1 MSGWRDKAACRDM
14 DPDLF
19 FPTTSSEERLAL
31 KACAQCPA
39 ICECARYAAE
49 HALINGYP
57 LQGIWGGINRS
68 KGKNYRNNEKEM
80 WE

>member
-1 MSGWRDKAACRDM
+1 METTGIWDSRNNRHATIEH
-14 DPDLF
+14 DP
-19 FPTTSSEERLAL
+19 L
-31 KACAQCPA
+31 KPCPF
-39 ICECARYAAE
+39 CCARYAAE

-68 KGKNYRNNEKEM
+68 KGKNYRDNEKEM

>member
-1 MSGWRDKAACRDM
+1 M
-14 DPDLF
+14 
-19 FPTTSSEERLAL
+19 AL

-80 WE
+80 QEDYIRQAKELLALARKAVNE